1 MGARN
6 SGNTWLGFG
15 WSGFG
20 GRMKHFL
27 SSSHYNI
34 NTTLAW
40 DLLYWTFTSSIW
52 KTNHYTRITILP
64 MCNQWNS
71 EHFPCHRPGNDIYV
85 EWTDSRAIQIPIF
98 FAGYYAKKKTIFL
111 LGQVG
116 QYCQLILDWGLWWW
130 WWWSEALLLVVQ
142 EKLAGCRRPPLILIP
157 TPPLSLPRVLFY
169 ILQEK
174 RPHLFFSCLVKYKR
188 NVLWYCE
195 S

>member
-71 EHFPCHRPGNDIYV
+71 EHFPCHWPGNDIYV

-111 LGQVG
+111 LGNIVSSSWMMMIRGAPVSGSGEAGWLQKAA
-116 QYCQLILDWGLWWW
+116 LDLDPDAP
-130 WWWSEALLLVVQ
+130 SFPSP
-142 EKLAGCRRPPLILIP
+142 CI
-157 TPPLSLPRVLFY
+157 VLHST
-169 ILQEK
+169 IQEK
-174 RPHLFFSCLVKYKR
+174 RPHPFFSCLVKYKR
-188 NVLWYCE
+188 NFYGIV
-195 S
+195 SHS